1 MDRVARGIPMTQT
14 RSDELFRTAA
24 IAEDGMSVSAGARA
38 IHVRNGQ
45 DAGRPRAKPKRDR
58 KKSAS
63 AGASK
68 VRDKRKTR
76 HKKPA

>member
-1 MDRVARGIPMTQT
+1 MRQT

-24 IAEDGMSVSAGARA
+24 IAEDCVPVSAGARA

-45 DAGRPRAKPKRDR
+45 EAGRPRAKPKRDR
-58 KKSAS
+58 KKSPS

-68 VRDKRKTR
+68 ARDKRKTR
-76 HKKPA
+76 HKKLA

>member
-1 MDRVARGIPMTQT
+1 MDRFARGIAMTQPG
-14 RSDELFRTAA
+14 SDDLFRTAA

-45 DAGRPRAKPKRDR
+45 DAGRPRRKPKRDR
-58 KKSAS
+58 KKSATT
-63 AGASK
+63 GASK
-68 VRDKRKTR
+68 ARDKRKTR